1 MGAHSRTLFLENIPM
16 VLNQLERL
24 KQDSAE
30 LEIYAQ
36 KLGKRGDM
44 NRKSLILNK
53 LNFLNRRIQDI
64 QSTSFTRS
72 ITT

>member
-1 MGAHSRTLFLENIPM
+1 MGARWCTLFLENIPM

-36 KLGKRGDM
+36 KLEKKGDVD
-44 NRKSLILNK
+44 RKSLILNK

>member
-1 MGAHSRTLFLENIPM
+1 MGVRLHTLFLENIPM

-36 KLGKRGDM
+36 KLEKRGDV

-64 QSTSFTRS
+64 QSTSFKRAF
-72 ITT
+72 TT

>member
-1 MGAHSRTLFLENIPM
+1 MVNI
-16 VLNQLERL
+16 QLERL

-36 KLGKRGDM
+36 KLEKKGDDD
-44 NRKSLILNK
+44 RRSLIMDK
-53 LNFLNRRIQDI
+53 LNFLNQRIEQI
-64 QSTSFTRS
+64 QSTTFSRT

>member
-1 MGAHSRTLFLENIPM
+1 M
-16 VLNQLERL
+16 VNTQLERL

-36 KLGKRGDM
+36 KLEKKGDDD
-44 NRKSLILNK
+44 RRSLIMDK
-53 LNFLNRRIQDI
+53 LNFLNQRIEQI
-64 QSTSFTRS
+64 QSTTFSRT

>member
-1 MGAHSRTLFLENIPM
+1 MVNI
-16 VLNQLERL
+16 QLERL

-36 KLGKRGDM
+36 KLEKKGDD
-44 NRKSLILNK
+44 NRRSLIMEK
-53 LNFLNRRIQDI
+53 LNFLNQRIEQI
-64 QSTSFTRS
+64 QSTPFSRT

>member
-1 MGAHSRTLFLENIPM
+1 MLLCTLFLEKIPM

-36 KLGKRGDM
+36 KLEKRGED
-44 NRKSLILNK
+44 NRKSLIMDK
-53 LNFLNRRIQDI
+53 LNFLNQRIEEI
-64 QSTSFTRS
+64 QSKTFSRT